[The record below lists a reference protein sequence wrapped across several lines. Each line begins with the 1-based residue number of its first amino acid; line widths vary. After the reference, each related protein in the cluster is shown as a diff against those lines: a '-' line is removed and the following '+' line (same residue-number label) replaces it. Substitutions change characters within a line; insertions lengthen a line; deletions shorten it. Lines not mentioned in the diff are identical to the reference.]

1 MIEIAKTE
9 LREQLH
15 PMISQLADII
25 LNQWLNN
32 LNLSPYQIPS
42 ELGYVEGKL
51 EGEKI
56 TIQNH
61 CYQTTQ
67 LRKLHLE
74 LAKVGKNLDVLHCV
88 MFPNPAYTLPIFGCD
103 IVVGRSEVSA
113 AIVDLSPVSY
123 DRSLPKKYQQAL
135 TSLPELE
142 FSQIRQLPEWGDIF
156 SDYVLFIRPTNEQ
169 EIIAFL
175 QRVEQFLCIHTSL
188 AAIAQPVNTEKQQIN
203 LARQHYYCTKQRQN
217 DKTRKVL
224 EKAFGPTWAE
234 EYFNNILFDLPN

>member
-1 MIEIAKTE
+1 MIQIAKTE

-25 LNQWLNN
+25 LKQWSNN

-88 MFPNPAYTLPIFGCD
+88 MFPDPVYTLPIFGCD

-113 AIVDLSPVSY
+113 AIVDLSPVNP
-123 DRSLPKKYQQAL
+123 DRSLPENYQRAL
-135 TSLPELE
+135 ASLPELY
-142 FSQIRQLPEWGDIF
+142 FSQIRELPKWGDIF
-156 SDYVLFIRPTNEQ
+156 SDYVLFIRPTNDQ
-169 EIIAFL
+169 EITAFL
-175 QRVEQFLCIHTSL
+175 QRVDQFLSIHTSL
-188 AAIAQPVNTEKQQIN
+188 AAIAAPASRERQQLN
-203 LARQHYYCTKQRQN
+203 LTRQHYYCTKQRQN

>member
-25 LNQWLNN
+25 LTQWSNN
-32 LNLSPYQIPS
+32 LKLSPYQIPS

-61 CYQTTQ
+61 CYQTPQ

-103 IVVGRSEVSA
+103 IVVGRGEVSA
-113 AIVDLSPVSY
+113 AIVDLSPVSL
-123 DRSLPKKYQQAL
+123 DHSLPENYQQAL
-135 TSLPELE
+135 ASLPELN
-142 FSQIRQLPEWGDIF
+142 FSQVRQLPEWGDIF
-156 SDYVLFIRPTNEQ
+156 SEYVVFIRPTNTQ
-169 EIIAFL
+169 EIADFL
-175 QRVEQFLCIHTSL
+175 ARVDQFLSIHTSL
-188 AAIAQPVNTEKQQIN
+188 AAIAQPATMERQQLN
-203 LARQHYYCTKQRQN
+203 LARQHHYCTKQRQN

-224 EKAFGPTWAE
+224 EKAFGTTWAE
-234 EYFNNILFDLPN
+234 TYFNNILFDLPA

>member
-15 PMISQLADII
+15 PMISQLAEII
-25 LNQWLNN
+25 LTQWSNN
-32 LNLSPYQIPS
+32 LILSPYQIPS

-61 CYQTTQ
+61 CYQTPQ

-103 IVVGRSEVSA
+103 IVVGRGEVSA
-113 AIVDLSPVSY
+113 AIVDLSPVSL
-123 DRSLPKKYQQAL
+123 DHSLPENYQQAL
-135 TSLPELE
+135 ASLPELN
-142 FSQIRQLPEWGDIF
+142 FSQVRQLPEWGDIF
-156 SDYVLFIRPTNEQ
+156 SEYVVFIRPSNTQ
-169 EIIAFL
+169 EIAEFL
-175 QRVEQFLCIHTSL
+175 TRVDQFLSIHTSL
-188 AAIAQPVNTEKQQIN
+188 AAIAQPAKMEKQQLN

-224 EKAFGPTWAE
+224 EKAFGTTWAE
-234 EYFNNILFDLPN
+234 EYFNNILFDLPA